1 LVATWSGDELR
12 LLIHP
17 DELVAALRGLLAL
30 PVTDVAVEEAGLD
43 EAFLAF
49 YCQAEAEAEARR
61 PTAPAWGTGLPG
73 DRRKQGR

>member
-1 LVATWSGDELR
+1 M
-12 LLIHP
+12 
-17 DELVAALRGLLAL
+17 
-30 PVTDVAVEEAGLD
+30 TDVAVEEAGLD

-49 YCQAEAEAEARR
+49 YRQAEVEAEARR